1 MLIWDILKQMGG
13 EYMNYEK
20 VGSVIYQLRKESAMT
35 QQELAD
41 KLFISNKAISKW
53 ERGQGCPDVS
63 LLRSLSEI
71 FGVNIEKILA
81 GDLAPNSADGGNM
94 KRAKFYVCPMCG
106 NILTA
111 TGDAEISCCGRR
123 LEPLVSRPADAEH
136 QLHVEVI
143 EDDYYIT
150 FAHEMSKDHFLNFFA
165 YLDYD
170 RGTLIRLYPEQG
182 GEVRF
187 PKRGRGKLLFGCS
200 KDGLFSWKL

>member
-1 MLIWDILKQMGG
+1 MGG
-13 EYMNYEK
+13 EFMNYEK
-20 VGSVIYQLRKESAMT
+20 VGSVIYQLRKEAAMT

-63 LLRSLSEI
+63 LLGSLSEV

-81 GDLAPNSADGGNM
+81 GDLSPNSADGGNM

-111 TGDAEISCCGRR
+111 TGDAEISCCGRK
-123 LEPLVSRPADAEH
+123 LEPLVSKTADAEH

-150 FAHEMSKDHFLNFFA
+150 FEHEMSKDHFLNFFA

-170 RGTLIRLYPEQG
+170 RVTLVRLYPEQG

>member
-81 GDLAPNSADGGNM
+81 GDLAPNSADGG
-94 KRAKFYVCPMCG
+94 
-106 NILTA
+106 I
-111 TGDAEISCCGRR
+111 
-123 LEPLVSRPADAEH
+123 
-136 QLHVEVI
+136 
-143 EDDYYIT
+143 
-150 FAHEMSKDHFLNFFA
+150 
-165 YLDYD
+165 
-170 RGTLIRLYPEQG
+170 
-182 GEVRF
+182 
-187 PKRGRGKLLFGCS
+187 
-200 KDGLFSWKL
+200 

>member
-1 MLIWDILKQMGG
+1 
-13 EYMNYEK
+13 MNYEK
-20 VGSVIYQLRKESAMT
+20 VGSVIYQLRKEAAMT

-63 LLRSLSEI
+63 LLGSLSEV

-81 GDLAPNSADGGNM
+81 GDISPNSADGGNM

-111 TGDAEISCCGRR
+111 TGDAEISCCGRK
-123 LEPLVSRPADAEH
+123 LEPLVSKTADAEH

-150 FAHEMSKDHFLNFFA
+150 FEHEMSKDHFLNFFA

-170 RGTLIRLYPEQG
+170 RVTLVRLYPEQG

>member
-1 MLIWDILKQMGG
+1 
-13 EYMNYEK
+13 MNYEK
-20 VGSVIYQLRKESAMT
+20 VGSVIYQLRKEAAMT

-63 LLRSLSEI
+63 LLGSLSEV

-81 GDLAPNSADGGNM
+81 GDLSPNSADGGNM
-94 KRAKFYVCPMCG
+94 KRAKLYVCPMCG

-111 TGDAEISCCGRR
+111 TGDAEISCCGRK
-123 LEPLVSRPADAEH
+123 LEPLVSKTADAEH
-136 QLHVEVI
+136 QLHVAVI

-150 FAHEMSKDHFLNFFA
+150 FEHEMSKDHFLNFFA

-170 RGTLIRLYPEQG
+170 RVTLVRLYPEQG

>member
-1 MLIWDILKQMGG
+1 MD
-13 EYMNYEK
+13 YEK
-20 VGSVIYQLRKESAMT
+20 VGSVIYQLRKEAAMT

-63 LLRSLSEI
+63 LLGSLSEV

-81 GDLAPNSADGGNM
+81 GDLSPNSADGGNM
-94 KRAKFYVCPMCG
+94 KRVKFYVCPMCG

-111 TGDAEISCCGRR
+111 TGDAEISCCGRK
-123 LEPLVSRPADAEH
+123 LEPLVSKTADAEH

-150 FAHEMSKDHFLNFFA
+150 FEHEMSKDHFLNFFA

-170 RGTLIRLYPEQG
+170 RVTLVRLYPEQG

>member
-1 MLIWDILKQMGG
+1 
-13 EYMNYEK
+13 MNYEK
-20 VGSVIYQLRKESAMT
+20 VGSVIYQLRKEAAMT

-63 LLRSLSEI
+63 LLGSLSEV

-81 GDLAPNSADGGNM
+81 GDISPNSADGGNM

-111 TGDAEISCCGRR
+111 TGDAEISCCGRK
-123 LEPLVSRPADAEH
+123 LEPLVSKTADAEH

-150 FAHEMSKDHFLNFFA
+150 FEHEMSKDHFLNFFA

-170 RGTLIRLYPEQG
+170 RVTLVRL
-182 GEVRF
+182 
-187 PKRGRGKLLFGCS
+187 
-200 KDGLFSWKL
+200 

>member
-1 MLIWDILKQMGG
+1 
-13 EYMNYEK
+13 MNYEK
-20 VGSVIYQLRKESAMT
+20 VGSVIYQLRKEAAMT

-63 LLRSLSEI
+63 LLGSLSEV

-81 GDLAPNSADGGNM
+81 GDLSPNSADGGNM

-111 TGDAEISCCGRR
+111 TGDAEISCCGRK
-123 LEPLVSRPADAEH
+123 LEPLVSKTADAEH

-150 FAHEMSKDHFLNFFA
+150 FEHEMSKDHFLNFFA

-170 RGTLIRLYPEQG
+170 RVTLVRLYPEQG

-200 KDGLFSWKL
+200 KDGLFCWKL

>member
-1 MLIWDILKQMGG
+1 
-13 EYMNYEK
+13 MNYEK
-20 VGSVIYQLRKESAMT
+20 VGSVIYQLRKEAAMT

-63 LLRSLSEI
+63 LLGSLSEV

-81 GDLAPNSADGGNM
+81 GDLSPNSADGGNM

-111 TGDAEISCCGRR
+111 TGDAEISCCGRK
-123 LEPLVSRPADAEH
+123 LEPLVSKTADAEH

-150 FAHEMSKDHFLNFFA
+150 FEHKMSKDHFLNFFA

-170 RGTLIRLYPEQG
+170 RVTLIRLYPEQG

>member
-1 MLIWDILKQMGG
+1 MGG
-13 EYMNYEK
+13 EFMNYEK
-20 VGSVIYQLRKESAMT
+20 VGSVIYQLRKEAAMT

-63 LLRSLSEI
+63 LLGSLSEV

-81 GDLAPNSADGGNM
+81 GDLSPNSADGGNM

-111 TGDAEISCCGRR
+111 TGDAEISCCSRK
-123 LEPLVSRPADAEH
+123 LEPLVSKTADAEH

-150 FAHEMSKDHFLNFFA
+150 FEHKMSKDHFLNFFA

-170 RGTLIRLYPEQG
+170 RVTLVRLYPEQG

>member
-1 MLIWDILKQMGG
+1 MGG
-13 EYMNYEK
+13 EFMNYEK
-20 VGSVIYQLRKESAMT
+20 VGSVIYQLRKEAAMT

-63 LLRSLSEI
+63 LLGSLSEV

-81 GDLAPNSADGGNM
+81 GDLSPNSADGGNM

-111 TGDAEISCCGRR
+111 TGDAEISCCGRK
-123 LEPLVSRPADAEH
+123 LEPLVSKTADAEH

-150 FAHEMSKDHFLNFFA
+150 FEHKMSKDHFLNFFA

-170 RGTLIRLYPEQG
+170 RVTLIRLYPEQG

>member
-1 MLIWDILKQMGG
+1 
-13 EYMNYEK
+13 MNYEK
-20 VGSVIYQLRKESAMT
+20 VGSVIYQLRKEAAMT

-63 LLRSLSEI
+63 LLGSLSEV

-81 GDLAPNSADGGNM
+81 GDLSPNSADGGNM
-94 KRAKFYVCPMCG
+94 KRAKLYVCPMCG

-111 TGDAEISCCGRR
+111 TGDAEISCCGRK
-123 LEPLVSRPADAEH
+123 LEPLVSKTADAEH

-150 FAHEMSKDHFLNFFA
+150 FEHEMSKDHFLNFFA

-170 RGTLIRLYPEQG
+170 RVTLVRLYPEQG

>member
-1 MLIWDILKQMGG
+1 MD
-13 EYMNYEK
+13 YEK
-20 VGSVIYQLRKESAMT
+20 VGGVIYQLRKEAAMT

-41 KLFISNKAISKW
+41 LLFISNKTISKW

-63 LLRSLSEI
+63 LLSRLSEV

-81 GDLAPNSADGGNM
+81 GDLGPSSADGGNM
-94 KRAKFYVCPMCG
+94 KRTKFYVCPMCG
-106 NILTA
+106 NILSS
-111 TGDAEISCCGRR
+111 TGDAEISCCGRK
-123 LEPLVSRPADAEH
+123 LEALKEKPADEMH

-150 FAHEMSKDHFLNFFA
+150 FDHEMKKEHFLNFFA

-170 RGTLIRLYPEQG
+170 RVTLIRLYPEQG

-187 PKRGRGKLLFGCS
+187 PKRGRGKLIFGCS
-200 KDGLFSWKL
+200 RDGMYSFPLQEKKLRNR

>member
-1 MLIWDILKQMGG
+1 MD
-13 EYMNYEK
+13 YEK
-20 VGSVIYQLRKESAMT
+20 VGGVIYQLRKEAAMT

-41 KLFISNKAISKW
+41 LLFISNKTISKW

-63 LLRSLSEI
+63 LLGRLSEV

-81 GDLAPNSADGGNM
+81 GDLGPSSADGGNM
-94 KRAKFYVCPMCG
+94 KRTKFYVCPMCG
-106 NILTA
+106 NILSS
-111 TGDAEISCCGRR
+111 TGDAEISCCGRK
-123 LEPLVSRPADAEH
+123 LEALKEKPADEMH

-150 FAHEMSKDHFLNFFA
+150 FDHEMKKEHFLNFFA

-170 RGTLIRLYPEQG
+170 RVTLIRLYPEQG

-187 PKRGRGKLLFGCS
+187 PKRGRGKLIFGCS
-200 KDGLFSWKL
+200 RDGMYSFPLQEKKLRNR

>member
-1 MLIWDILKQMGG
+1 
-13 EYMNYEK
+13 MNYEK
-20 VGSVIYQLRKESAMT
+20 VGSVIYQLRKEAAMT

-41 KLFISNKAISKW
+41 KLFVSNKAISKW

-63 LLRSLSEI
+63 LLGSLSEV

-111 TGDAEISCCGRR
+111 TGDAEISCCGRK
-123 LEPLVSRPADAEH
+123 LEPPKARPADKEH
-136 QLHVEVI
+136 QLHVEVV

-150 FAHEMSKDHFLNFFA
+150 FDHEMKKEHFLNFFA

-170 RGTLIRLYPEQG
+170 RVTLVRLYPEQG

>member
-1 MLIWDILKQMGG
+1 
-13 EYMNYEK
+13 MNYEK
-20 VGSVIYQLRKESAMT
+20 VGSVIYQLRKEAAMT

-63 LLRSLSEI
+63 LLGSLSEV

-81 GDLAPNSADGGNM
+81 GDLSPNSADGGNM

-111 TGDAEISCCGRR
+111 TGDAEISCCGRK
-123 LEPLVSRPADAEH
+123 LEPLVSKTADAEH

-150 FAHEMSKDHFLNFFA
+150 FEHEMSKDHFLNFFA

-170 RGTLIRLYPEQG
+170 RVTLVRLYPEQG